1 MQLSGM
7 SRYRVRSIYPAPHH
21 SSLFERSCMIF
32 AIWSCK
38 TWRWLNARR
47 RLSESKFPIL
57 LGSVKEMNLPSPT
70 LIAKSVVSV
79 VSLLSL
85 PRRFFVIVATKE
97 PSSAAS
103 IGDPFSELDIKRRKK
118 QVESELL
125 PLLVA
130 SRNTCRG
137 TLHASSPVTYYKTSP
152 RRSVREGVWRF
163 RLLRRTAADG
173 VSTSIRSRFF
183 VAAASGP

>member
-1 MQLSGM
+1 
-7 SRYRVRSIYPAPHH
+7 
-21 SSLFERSCMIF
+21 MIF

-38 TWRWLNARR
+38 ALRWLNARR

-57 LGSVKEMNLPSPT
+57 LGSVSEINLPSPT

-103 IGDPFSELDIKRRKK
+103 IGDPFSELDIKKEGTRRK
-118 QVESELL
+118 
-125 PLLVA
+125 
-130 SRNTCRG
+130 
-137 TLHASSPVTYYKTSP
+137 
-152 RRSVREGVWRF
+152 
-163 RLLRRTAADG
+163 
-173 VSTSIRSRFF
+173 
-183 VAAASGP
+183 